1 MATPDFI
8 EEQADGRRVLRFS
21 GNLTL
26 LRVRK
31 LSEQL
36 KGIEGRRRVFAAVS

>member
-1 MATPDFI
+1 MTVTTDFSPSF
-8 EEQADGRRVLRFS
+8 EDGRCILRFS

-36 KGIEGRRRVFAAVS
+36 DTLEAERIVVVL